1 MNFFV
6 TADTDKLIAGQEA
19 VLEKCLKK
27 ISGEATPRD
36 VKDLMFPTLP
46 PLTQQQVQLEQR
58 YCSYGKG
65 LTADGFSDTWLK
77 KTQCWELLADLWH
90 PQAINNL
97 ARCFEARLIALNKV
111 WPDIPKGD

>member
-46 PLTQQQVQLEQR
+46 PLTQQ
-58 YCSYGKG
+58 
-65 LTADGFSDTWLK
+65 
-77 KTQCWELLADLWH
+77 
-90 PQAINNL
+90 
-97 ARCFEARLIALNKV
+97 
-111 WPDIPKGD
+111 